1 ILPKQGYTLSVPSSA
16 YGINKWRRVTKNSP
30 LTSLVTETDSYYQ
43 HPYLRGPVNVPL
55 NVKYSIAAI
64 AFSHNIPQ
72 HKVSQ
77 ITVENAIKFFNMD

>member
-1 ILPKQGYTLSVPSSA
+1 M
-16 YGINKWRRVTKNSP
+16 TKNSP

-64 AFSHNIPQ
+64 AFTHNVPQ
-72 HKVSQ
+72 YEVSQ
-77 ITVENAIKFFNMD
+77 ITIENARRFFNINVSF